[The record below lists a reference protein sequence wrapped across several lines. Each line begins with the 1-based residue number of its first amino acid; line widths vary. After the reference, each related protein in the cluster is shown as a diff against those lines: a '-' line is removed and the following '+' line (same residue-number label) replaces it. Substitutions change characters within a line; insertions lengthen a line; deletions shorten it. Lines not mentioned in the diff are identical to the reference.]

1 MFYFISPRE
10 NAFHLFLV
18 DAIPVI
24 LFWHGSSISIIARY
38 QVKKSEN
45 AMCKIILNRLY
56 FTGLICHRVFSL
68 WQHGSLGVKYVL
80 GYSGDAQ
87 TAYDQLTQE
96 LKHTCSHTQFAHP
109 CSVAWMVYEPHICQC
124 VTGWQLK
131 LPALCPLSS
140 CQENTHK
147 NIHAQTHMVTWNDDV
162 KTGRSGSSWCF

>member
-1 MFYFISPRE
+1 MLFQSYFSHI
-10 NAFHLFLV
+10 ALLFLSLPDIRSRKV
-18 DAIPVI
+18 KMQCVK
-24 LFWHGSSISIIARY
+24 LFL
-38 QVKKSEN
+38 K
-45 AMCKIILNRLY
+45 RLY

-96 LKHTCSHTQFAHP
+96 LKHTYSHTQFAHP

-147 NIHAQTHMVTWNDDV
+147 NIHAQTHMVTWNDDI
-162 KTGRSGSSWCF
+162 KTGRSGSSWCFDQLLTAYVVFVWKSII